1 MRVEHIDPL
10 ILDSVH
16 RVRDRFGPD
25 GLRALIAEAKAEIA
39 KAESVMDELEST
51 PE

>member
-1 MRVEHIDPL
+1 MDERRNITAAEDEAL

-25 GLRALIAEAKAEIA
+25 GLRALIAEVLPEFQEPEA
-39 KAESVMDELEST
+39 MDG
-51 PE
+51 